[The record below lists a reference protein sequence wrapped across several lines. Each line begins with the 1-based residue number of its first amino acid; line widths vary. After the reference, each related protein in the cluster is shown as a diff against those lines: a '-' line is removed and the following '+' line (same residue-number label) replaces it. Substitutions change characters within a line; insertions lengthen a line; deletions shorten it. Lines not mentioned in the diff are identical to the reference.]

1 MAEGAAA
8 SGGAIPGLSGQA
20 ELEKLEG
27 DKKRL
32 EEELKY
38 VQLQMTDTLSLND
51 GLLID
56 LRQKDETLTKRND
69 YYSIISEKNATELQ
83 QLELEADCAEQK
95 CRSDVDFAQSQMNRL
110 QLRRE
115 KYVQLKEENE
125 AADQV
130 GVV

>member
-1 MAEGAAA
+1 MADT
-8 SGGAIPGLSGQA
+8 SGGATIPGLSGQA
-20 ELEKLEG
+20 ELEKLES

-38 VQLQMTDTLSLND
+38 VQLQMTDTLTLND

-56 LRQKDETLTKRND
+56 LRQKDETLGKRNE

-95 CRSDVDFAQSQMNRL
+95 CENDVNFAQSQMNRL

-115 KYVQLKEENE
+115 RYSQRHCGNE
-125 AADQV
+125 LESR
-130 GVV
+130 